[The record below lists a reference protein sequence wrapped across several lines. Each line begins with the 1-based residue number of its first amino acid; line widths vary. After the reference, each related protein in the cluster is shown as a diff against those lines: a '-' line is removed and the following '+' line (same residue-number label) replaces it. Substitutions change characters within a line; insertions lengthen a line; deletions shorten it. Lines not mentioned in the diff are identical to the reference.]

1 MEKAIQTLMLRL
13 FITRD
18 EAIHIYNGVCN
29 EFNEAFTHEET
40 IERANNIINKIFV
53 Q

>member
-1 MEKAIQTLMLRL
+1 MENAIQTLILRL
-13 FITRD
+13 SVNRD
-18 EAIHIYNGVCN
+18 KAIDIYNGVCN

-53 Q
+53 E